1 MKLKSWIEDHWQG
14 AEMSIA
20 AEEARLGKRY
30 GSIGRYALKVAIT
43 FETIRGEAR
52 YRRCK
57 RKGHRWIVPENVK
70 TGSEMLVCSRCGET
84 KHSPRTL

>member
-20 AEEARLGKRY
+20 ADEARLGKRY
-30 GSIGRYALKVAIT
+30 GPIGRYALKVAIT
-43 FETIRGEAR
+43 FETMRGEAR

-57 RKGHRWIVPENVK
+57 RKGHRWIVPQA
-70 TGSEMLVCSRCGET
+70 GSEMLVCSRCGET
-84 KHSPRTL
+84 KGPPRSDRI